1 MRAVWSLPPEVA
13 HARGNAKMGKGLS
26 MIRRLGHGG
35 RASLVAVLLSVGAA
49 GCVGIESQHGY
60 VVPEYAVEQIP
71 IGSSKDQVLIAL
83 GSPSTTENFGGEA
96 FYYISQTRK
105 QPVAFM
111 PDKIVSQRVLAVY
124 FDKDDKVT
132 RIADYG
138 LKDGKAFDFVSRT
151 TPTAGKD
158 ENFLN
163 QVLGGIAGGVGGGKG
178 KGPFGGG

>member
-1 MRAVWSLPPEVA
+1 
-13 HARGNAKMGKGLS
+13 MGKGLS
-26 MIRRLGHGG
+26 MIHDAGRRYRTTL
-35 RASLVAVLLSVGAA
+35 AVALIALGAA
-49 GCVGIESQHGY
+49 GCVGVESTSGY
-60 VVPEYAVEQIP
+60 VIPDYAVEQVP
-71 IGSSKDQVLIAL
+71 VGSSKDQVLIAL

-111 PDKIVSQRVLAVY
+111 PDKVVSQRVLAVY
-124 FDKDDKVT
+124 FNEDDTVQ

-151 TPTAGKD
+151 TPTAGTD

-178 KGPFGGG
+178 PFGGG

>member
-1 MRAVWSLPPEVA
+1 MQAEVA
-13 HARGNAKMGKGLS
+13 HARGNAKMGNGLS
-26 MIRRLGHGG
+26 MIRANARRRL
-35 RASLVAVLLSVGAA
+35 SLIGAVMLSIGAA
-49 GCVGIESQHGY
+49 GCISTESQHGY
-60 VVPEYAVEQIP
+60 MVPEYAVEQIP
-71 IGSSKDQVLIAL
+71 VGSSKDQVLIAL

-105 QPVAFM
+105 QAVAFM
-111 PDKIVSQRVLAVY
+111 PEKVVSQRVLAVY
-124 FDKDDKVT
+124 FDSDDKVS

-163 QVLGGIAGGVGGGKG
+163 QVLGGIVGGKG
-178 KGPFGGG
+178 GGSPFGGG

>member
-1 MRAVWSLPPEVA
+1 M
-13 HARGNAKMGKGLS
+13 GNGLS
-26 MIRRLGHGG
+26 MIRHAG
-35 RASLVAVLLSVGAA
+35 RQYRVTLATILISLGAA
-49 GCVGIESQHGY
+49 GCVGIESQSGY

-71 IGSSKDQVLIAL
+71 VGSSKDQVLIAL

-111 PDKIVSQRVLAVY
+111 PEKVVSQRVLAVY
-124 FDKDDKVT
+124 FDEKDTVT
-132 RIADYG
+132 RVADYG

-151 TPTAGKD
+151 TPTAGTD

-163 QVLGGIAGGVGGGKG
+163 QVLGGIAGGIGGGKG
-178 KGPFGGG
+178 GGPFSGG

>member
-1 MRAVWSLPPEVA
+1 MNRHTGPPDRKTLP
-13 HARGNAKMGKGLS
+13 
-26 MIRRLGHGG
+26 
-35 RASLVAVLLSVGAA
+35 AVLPSLRAA
-49 GCVGIESQHGY
+49 GCDGIESQSGND
-60 VVPEYAVEQIP
+60 VPEYAVEQIP
-71 IGSSKDQVLIAL
+71 VGSSKDQVLIAL

-111 PDKIVSQRVLAVY
+111 PEKVVSQRVLAVY
-124 FDKDDKVT
+124 FDDKDTVT

-151 TPTAGKD
+151 TPTAAKD

-178 KGPFGGG
+178 GGPFGG

>member
-1 MRAVWSLPPEVA
+1 M
-13 HARGNAKMGKGLS
+13 GNGLG
-26 MIRRLGHGG
+26 MIRDTRRRYL
-35 RASLVAVLLSVGAA
+35 ATVAAIVLSLGAA
-49 GCVGIESQHGY
+49 GCISTESQHGY

-71 IGSSKDQVLIAL
+71 VGSSKDQVLIAL

-96 FYYISQTRK
+96 FYYISQTRR
-105 QPVAFM
+105 QTVAFM
-111 PDKIVSQRVLAVY
+111 PERVVSQRVLAVY
-124 FDKDDKVT
+124 FDSNDTVT

-163 QVLGGIAGGVGGGKG
+163 QVLGGIAGGIGGGKG
-178 KGPFGGG
+178 GGPFGGG

>member
-1 MRAVWSLPPEVA
+1 MIRATGRRPRAVMMAIV
-13 HARGNAKMGKGLS
+13 LS
-26 MIRRLGHGG
+26 I
-35 RASLVAVLLSVGAA
+35 GAA
-49 GCVGIESQHGY
+49 GCISTESQHGY
-60 VVPEYAVEQIP
+60 VVPEYAVEQVP

-105 QPVAFM
+105 QAAAFM
-111 PDKIVSQRVLAVY
+111 PEKVVSQRVLAVY
-124 FDKDDKVT
+124 FDSNDKVT

-163 QVLGGIAGGVGGGKG
+163 QVLGGIVGGAGGSGG
-178 KGPFGGG
+178 GPFGGS

>member
-1 MRAVWSLPPEVA
+1 M
-13 HARGNAKMGKGLS
+13 GNGLS
-26 MIRRLGHGG
+26 MIRATG
-35 RASLVAVLLSVGAA
+35 RRPRAVMMAVVLSIGAA
-49 GCVGIESQHGY
+49 GCISTESQHGY
-60 VVPEYAVEQIP
+60 VVPEYAIEQVP
-71 IGSSKDQVLIAL
+71 VGSSKDQVLIAL

-105 QPVAFM
+105 QAAAFM
-111 PDKIVSQRVLAVY
+111 PEKVVSQRVLAVY
-124 FDKDDKVT
+124 FDSEDRVT

-163 QVLGGIAGGVGGGKG
+163 QVLGGIIVKSGGG
-178 KGPFGGG
+178 PFSGS